1 MMLGAMVEHGA
12 HRIESARDRLRTIR
26 LLQVVRGT
34 LPPTRISRLN
44 AFGTVPERRLPTV
57 W

>member
-1 MMLGAMVEHGA
+1 MMLGAMVEHGV
-12 HRIESARDRLRTIR
+12 HRIESGRDRLRTIR
-26 LLQVVRGT
+26 LLQVVSGR